1 MRIGIVSDTHGDSY
15 AIRRVIE
22 QAGRVDAWI
31 HLGDNTRDAEAFGKD
46 GTPVYS
52 VAGNCDFGGE
62 KELRISLDGAEI
74 FAAHGHYYGV
84 TAGTDRLAYRAEE
97 LGCNVALYGHTHIP
111 KLDYDGKL
119 YIINP
124 GSPSC
129 PRGGAPRT
137 FAILTAECGSL
148 NAKMMQLYEKQA
160 ARRAAL
166 KL

>member
-62 KELRISLDGAEI
+62 KELRISLDGAALLQVPTGSLTARRSL
-74 FAAHGHYYGV
+74 AATLRC
-84 TAGTDRLAYRAEE
+84 TA
-97 LGCNVALYGHTHIP
+97 THI
-111 KLDYDGKL
+111 
-119 YIINP
+119 
-124 GSPSC
+124 SRSWTMTVSC
-129 PRGGAPRT
+129 T
-137 FAILTAECGSL
+137 
-148 NAKMMQLYEKQA
+148 
-160 ARRAAL
+160 
-166 KL
+166 

>member
-1 MRIGIVSDTHGDSY
+1 MRIGIVSDTHGDLY

-84 TAGTDRLAYRAEE
+84 TAGTDRIAYRAEE

-148 NAKMMQLYEKQA
+148 NAKMMQL
-160 ARRAAL
+160 
-166 KL
+166 

>member
-1 MRIGIVSDTHGDSY
+1 MCIGIVSDTHGDSY

-74 FAAHGHYYGV
+74 LAAHGHYYGV

-148 NAKMMQLYEKQA
+148 NAKMMQL
-160 ARRAAL
+160 
-166 KL
+166 

>member
-74 FAAHGHYYGV
+74 FATHGQYYGSLTV
-84 TAGTDRLAYRAEE
+84 RRSLAATLRCTA
-97 LGCNVALYGHTHIP
+97 THI
-111 KLDYDGKL
+111 
-119 YIINP
+119 
-124 GSPSC
+124 SRSWTMTVSC
-129 PRGGAPRT
+129 T
-137 FAILTAECGSL
+137 
-148 NAKMMQLYEKQA
+148 
-160 ARRAAL
+160 
-166 KL
+166 

>member
-84 TAGTDRLAYRAEE
+84 TTGTDRLAYRAEE

-129 PRGGAPRT
+129 PRGGAPST

-148 NAKMMQLYEKQA
+148 NAKMMQL
-160 ARRAAL
+160 
-166 KL
+166 

>member
-1 MRIGIVSDTHGDSY
+1 MRQAESGKVMRIAIVSDTHGDSY

-31 HLGDNTRDAEAFGKD
+31 HLGDNTRDTEAFGKD

-74 FAAHGHYYGV
+74 FATHGHYYGV

-148 NAKMMQLYEKQA
+148 NAKMMQL
-160 ARRAAL
+160 
-166 KL
+166 

>member
-97 LGCNVALYGHTHIP
+97 LGCNVALYGLCIEPYYDAAATATMM
-111 KLDYDGKL
+111 LDRLMQGEDTAKKVTVNRPIAYGDTIDK
-119 YIINP
+119 YK
-124 GSPSC
+124 
-129 PRGGAPRT
+129 
-137 FAILTAECGSL
+137 AIYNEVKELFDVE
-148 NAKMMQLYEKQA
+148 
-160 ARRAAL
+160 
-166 KL
+166 

>member
-1 MRIGIVSDTHGDSY
+1 MRQAESGKVMRIGIVSDTHGDSY

-31 HLGDNTRDAEAFGKD
+31 HLGDNTRDTEAFGKD

-74 FAAHGHYYGV
+74 FATHGHYYGV

-148 NAKMMQLYEKQA
+148 NAKMMQL
-160 ARRAAL
+160 
-166 KL
+166 

>member
-1 MRIGIVSDTHGDSY
+1 MATITALLQVPTG
-15 AIRRVIE
+15 
-22 QAGRVDAWI
+22 
-31 HLGDNTRDAEAFGKD
+31 
-46 GTPVYS
+46 
-52 VAGNCDFGGE
+52 
-62 KELRISLDGAEI
+62 SLT
-74 FAAHGHYYGV
+74 V
-84 TAGTDRLAYRAEE
+84 RE

-148 NAKMMQLYEKQA
+148 NAKMMQL
-160 ARRAAL
+160 
-166 KL
+166 